1 MKYSPKRTRRNTVAW
16 LLIVLLIAGM
26 SLTACGKESY
36 EVETEP
42 LEELVWEDVK
52 LGHILPAPDAKKARI
67 SSNTSECLYLEIP
80 RQTAPFFEAYAARC
94 ADAGFVIDQ
103 EQSENSF
110 DAYNAEGYKLHI
122 FYESSGH
129 MRVELEEPMEM
140 KEFTWPI
147 NKNTELLPAPP
158 SNVGNIDW
166 DNSDT
171 FWIYIGDVTFEEY
184 EQYIKDCQ
192 AYGFDVDYMRGDDY
206 YWADNAYGDRL
217 ELEHRGFNI
226 MYLQLSIEERKD
238 DTPKPTEPAETQA
251 PETTAA
257 PTEAPTEAA
266 TKATEKKDDGLIGAD
281 FKQAMDDYEA
291 FMDEYV
297 EFMKK
302 YSQSGGTDIS
312 MLGEYAEFMDKYTKC
327 MESFEKWEDEELN
340 AAELAYYLEVQT
352 RVQKKLMSVY

>member
-1 MKYSPKRTRRNTVAW
+1 MKYSPKRTRRKSTVAW
-16 LLIVLLIAGM
+16 LLIVILLAVFSLSACGSEGEELKWSDIYMGDQLPNPDKDKAEIIMNSDSSLLLRLSDVSGSQYRKYVEECKTLGYTVEVEENSDSFKAFNGAGYALELRLSSDKEM
-26 SLTACGKESY
+26 TIDLDAPVKMGEINWPFCKLAEMLPDPGSNTGKVEWEYSDKFYIYVGNVGKDAYAEYVTAC
-36 EVETEP
+36 
-42 LEELVWEDVK
+42 
-52 LGHILPAPDAKKARI
+52 
-67 SSNTSECLYLEIP
+67 
-80 RQTAPFFEAYAARC
+80 QAA
-94 ADAGFVIDQ
+94 
-103 EQSENSF
+103 
-110 DAYNAEGYKLHI
+110 
-122 FYESSGH
+122 
-129 MRVELEEPMEM
+129 
-140 KEFTWPI
+140 
-147 NKNTELLPAPP
+147 
-158 SNVGNIDW
+158 
-166 DNSDT
+166 
-171 FWIYIGDVTFEEY
+171 
-184 EQYIKDCQ
+184 
-192 AYGFDVDYMRGDDY
+192 GFDVDYNKGDDY
-206 YWADNAYGDRL
+206 YYADNAAGDSLQLYYKGNSMIAIKL
-217 ELEHRGFNI
+217 ELH
-226 MYLQLSIEERKD
+226 EEE
-238 DTPKPTEPAETQA
+238 TVPTTETTEPAETQA

>member
-1 MKYSPKRTRRNTVAW
+1 
-16 LLIVLLIAGM
+16 
-26 SLTACGKESY
+26 
-36 EVETEP
+36 
-42 LEELVWEDVK
+42 
-52 LGHILPAPDAKKARI
+52 
-67 SSNTSECLYLEIP
+67 
-80 RQTAPFFEAYAARC
+80 
-94 ADAGFVIDQ
+94 
-103 EQSENSF
+103 
-110 DAYNAEGYKLHI
+110 
-122 FYESSGH
+122 
-129 MRVELEEPMEM
+129 
-140 KEFTWPI
+140 
-147 NKNTELLPAPP
+147 
-158 SNVGNIDW
+158 
-166 DNSDT
+166 
-171 FWIYIGDVTFEEY
+171 
-184 EQYIKDCQ
+184 
-192 AYGFDVDYMRGDDY
+192 
-206 YWADNAYGDRL
+206 
-217 ELEHRGFNI
+217 